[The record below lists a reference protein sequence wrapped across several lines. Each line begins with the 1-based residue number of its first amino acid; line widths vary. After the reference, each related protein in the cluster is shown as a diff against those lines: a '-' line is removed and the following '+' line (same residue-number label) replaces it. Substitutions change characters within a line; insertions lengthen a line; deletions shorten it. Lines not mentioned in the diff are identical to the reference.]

1 MNNVSNLLE
10 LMNCEDS
17 LYKFVQTAW
26 PAIEGTTP
34 FIANWHIEAIC
45 EHLEA
50 ATRGEIKNLIISV
63 PPRTSKTTIISIMWP
78 AWVWIKNAKVK
89 FLFASYAQKISW
101 EHSRLCK
108 MLIESQW
115 YQDRWSH
122 VVQLSKDQVTKGHFT
137 NTAMGHRIATS
148 VGAGGT
154 ALGGD
159 ILVCLPFDVLI
170 TTDSGGMFIGDIVNK
185 KLDVKVQSYNH
196 SSSCVELK
204 SIEKYEKRFS
214 EETYEIGFDDGSFLE
229 CTGNHPIFVEG
240 NYDVGAYPPDSLI
253 NIKSLGRDDRA
264 YYYSGYVKAE
274 EIKEGDVVLA
284 LEERNYIKRK
294 TVKSIIAER
303 LYATVYNIRVSDN
316 HNYFANGILVHNCDD
331 PNDAGESEV
340 VSNSTNDWVS
350 RVWPSRLNPGGLGV
364 NVLVQQRT
372 RQMDVSGHKMK
383 IDQDNKI
390 VKLILPMELEK
401 ATRARTIILPSTKG
415 KIWEDPRTKEGE
427 LLCPQYLDEAAIR
440 QRKLELG
447 SYNYATQYQQRPA
460 PPEGGLIKRDWFL
473 IWEKENFPKFNYI
486 VQSWDC
492 AMIGENTKGQK
503 KVAMSNISY
512 SACTTWGLFEHN
524 KISHLMLI
532 SAWRGKVDYPELLNR
547 ARRLQ
552 QNFLDIEE
560 DTELKP
566 DYNLRPDRVLIES
579 KALGYSLDKDL
590 SSKGL
595 ISTGFNPG
603 EFGDKDRR
611 VHLSTPYMECG
622 RIWVKKDVE
631 NKRLYSDHQTLIDS
645 AVMFPNAE
653 GRDLVDTMTQVI
665 LYLSKKERR
674 LVHVMNRSFENDF
687 SEDIKQTKAKD
698 R

>member
-1 MNNVSNLLE
+1 MNNVSTLLE

-17 LYKFVQTAW
+17 LYKFVQAAW

-78 AWVWIKNAKVK
+78 AWVWIKNPKVK

-137 NTAMGHRIATS
+137 NTAIGHRIATS

-159 ILVCLPFDVLI
+159 ILV
-170 TTDSGGMFIGDIVNK
+170 
-185 KLDVKVQSYNH
+185 
-196 SSSCVELK
+196 
-204 SIEKYEKRFS
+204 
-214 EETYEIGFDDGSFLE
+214 
-229 CTGNHPIFVEG
+229 
-240 NYDVGAYPPDSLI
+240 
-253 NIKSLGRDDRA
+253 
-264 YYYSGYVKAE
+264 
-274 EIKEGDVVLA
+274 
-284 LEERNYIKRK
+284 
-294 TVKSIIAER
+294 
-303 LYATVYNIRVSDN
+303 
-316 HNYFANGILVHNCDD
+316 CDD

-372 RQMDVSGHKMK
+372 REMDVSGHKMK
-383 IDQDNKI
+383 TDQDNKI

-415 KIWEDPRTKEGE
+415 KIWEDPRKKEGE

-622 RIWVKKDVE
+622 RIWVKKDIE
-631 NKRLYSDHQTLIDS
+631 NKRLYSDHQTLVDS